1 MKAYTTDQIKNII
14 LVGNAGAGKTTLAE
28 AMLFK
33 GKIIDRRG
41 EVDHKN
47 TASDYREIEH
57 ENGNSIF
64 SSLLYTE
71 FNNTKV
77 NILDVPG
84 LDDFIG
90 GLTTSIAAA
99 DTAIMVLNGQNGI
112 EVGAEIHNRY
122 LGKANKP
129 MLIAVN
135 HLDHEKVNFE
145 KTIEMTKERFGNAVT
160 IIQYPVNAGVG
171 FNTVIDV
178 LTMKMYKF
186 GENGKMETLDIP
198 DDEADRAAEYQNE
211 LVEKAAEND
220 ESLMELFFEN
230 DGLTEEEMRKGIAV
244 GLINRG
250 MFPVFCL
257 AAKKNMGVERLLQ
270 FISNV
275 VPSPNQLPPPK
286 DKKGNEIICD
296 ASGPTTL
303 FVFKSSVE
311 QHIGEVMFFKVMS
324 GTVKEGMDLTNM
336 TTLNKERIAEIKV
349 PA

>member
-99 DTAIMVLNGQNGI
+99 DTAIIAISV
-112 EVGAEIHNRY
+112 
-122 LGKANKP
+122 K
-129 MLIAVN
+129 LI
-135 HLDHEKVNFE
+135 
-145 KTIEMTKERFGNAVT
+145 
-160 IIQYPVNAGVG
+160 
-171 FNTVIDV
+171 
-178 LTMKMYKF
+178 
-186 GENGKMETLDIP
+186 
-198 DDEADRAAEYQNE
+198 
-211 LVEKAAEND
+211 
-220 ESLMELFFEN
+220 
-230 DGLTEEEMRKGIAV
+230 
-244 GLINRG
+244 
-250 MFPVFCL
+250 
-257 AAKKNMGVERLLQ
+257 
-270 FISNV
+270 
-275 VPSPNQLPPPK
+275 SP
-286 DKKGNEIICD
+286 C
-296 ASGPTTL
+296 
-303 FVFKSSVE
+303 
-311 QHIGEVMFFKVMS
+311 
-324 GTVKEGMDLTNM
+324 
-336 TTLNKERIAEIKV
+336 
-349 PA
+349 